1 MKFNIKKH
9 CIFEFQQI
17 RIFLNM
23 NIPKSVNPRIVIIG
37 GGFAGI
43 ALARKLKNKNVQVV
57 LLDKHNYHNFQP
69 LLYQVATGGLEAGSI
84 AYPIRKVIQ
93 EYNDFYFRLT
103 SVEEIDTKNQKVIAE
118 IGELSYDYLII
129 ATGSKTNYFGN
140 KEIERNSMGMKTIPQ
155 SLNIRSLILEN
166 FEQAVLTTDVAERNS
181 LINFVLVGGGPT
193 GVELAGALAEMK
205 KAILQKDYP
214 DLDIDKMEINLI
226 QSGDRILNTMSEKS
240 SIAAEKFLDNLG
252 VKIWKNVRVTN
263 YDGRTIIT
271 NSDLTFETA
280 TVIWTAGVQGALVAG
295 LDAKSL
301 VARVERIRVNQYCQ
315 VVGYDNIFAVG
326 DIAAMV
332 TESFPEGHP
341 MMAQPAMQQGKLLGE
356 NIIKL
361 IRKQPMEA
369 FKYNDKGSMATI
381 GRNKAVVDLPK
392 YHFSGVFAWFVWMF
406 VHLFSLIGFKNRA
419 VVFLNWV
426 YNYIRFDREG
436 RLIIRPFKKKS
447 FTTFTS
453 DEV

>member
-1 MKFNIKKH
+1 
-9 CIFEFQQI
+9 
-17 RIFLNM
+17 M
-23 NIPKSVNPRIVIIG
+23 NIPQSKNPRIVIIG

-43 ALARKLKNKNVQVV
+43 ALAKKLRNKNVQVV
-57 LLDKHNYHNFQP
+57 LLDKHNYHTFQP

-103 SVEEIDTKNQKVIAE
+103 SVKEIDTLNQKVIAE
-118 IGELSYDYLII
+118 IGDLHYDYLVI

-140 KEIERNSMGMKTIPQ
+140 KEIERNAMSMKTIPQ

-166 FEQAVLTTDVAERNS
+166 FEQAVLTKDVPERNT

-214 DLDIDKMEINLI
+214 DLDITKMEINLV

-240 SIAAEKFLDNLG
+240 SIAAEKFLVELG

-263 YDGRTIIT
+263 YDGKTITT

-280 TVIWTAGVQGALVAG
+280 TVIWTAGVQGAKIAG
-295 LDAKSL
+295 LDGKSM
-301 VARVERIRVNQYCQ
+301 VEKVERIRVNEYNQ
-315 VVGYDNIFAVG
+315 VAGYDTIFAIG
-326 DIAAMV
+326 DIASME
-332 TESFPEGHP
+332 TELYPQGHP
-341 MMAQPAMQQGKLLGE
+341 MMAQPAIQQGELLGE
-356 NIIKL
+356 NLVKL
-361 IRKQPMEA
+361 LNKKPLKPFE
-369 FKYNDKGSMATI
+369 YNDKGAMATI
-381 GRNKAVVDLPK
+381 GRNLAVVDLPR
-392 YHFSGVFAWFVWMF
+392 YHFSGIFAWFVWMF
-406 VHLFSLIGFKNRA
+406 VHLFSLIGFKNKA

>member
-1 MKFNIKKH
+1 
-9 CIFEFQQI
+9 
-17 RIFLNM
+17 M
-23 NIPKSVNPRIVIIG
+23 NIPQLSIPRVVIIG
-37 GGFAGI
+37 AGFGGL
-43 ALARKLKNKNVQVV
+43 ALAKKLRNKNLQVV

-93 EYNDFYFRLT
+93 EYKDFYFRLT
-103 SVEEIDTKNQKVIAE
+103 SVKEIDTVNQKVIAE
-118 IGELSYDYLII
+118 IGDLHYDYLVI
-129 ATGSKTNYFGN
+129 ATGSKTNFFGN
-140 KEIERNSMGMKTIPQ
+140 KEIERNVMSMKTIPQ

-166 FEQAVLTTDVAERNS
+166 FEQAVLTKDEADRNS
-181 LINFVLVGGGPT
+181 LINFVLVGAGPT

-214 DLDIDKMEINLI
+214 DLDISKMEINLV
-226 QSGDRILNTMSEKS
+226 QSGDRVLNTMSEKS
-240 SIAAEKFLDNLG
+240 SLAAEKFLNNLG
-252 VKIWKNVRVTN
+252 VTIWKNVRVTN
-263 YDGRTIIT
+263 YDGRTITT

-280 TVIWTAGVQGALVAG
+280 TVIWTAGVQGAIVHG

-301 VARVERIRVNQYCQ
+301 VERAERIRVNPFNQ
-315 VVGYDNIFAVG
+315 VIGYKNIFALG
-326 DIAAMV
+326 DIAYM
-332 TESFPEGHP
+332 ESEKHPQGHP
-341 MMAQPAMQQGKLLGE
+341 MMAQPAMQQGDLLAE
-356 NIIKL
+356 NLVKCINNK
-361 IRKQPMEA
+361 PMKPFE
-369 FKYNDKGSMATI
+369 YNDKGSMATI
-381 GRNKAVVDLPK
+381 GRNLAVVDLPH

-436 RLIIRPFKKKS
+436 RLIVRPFKKKS